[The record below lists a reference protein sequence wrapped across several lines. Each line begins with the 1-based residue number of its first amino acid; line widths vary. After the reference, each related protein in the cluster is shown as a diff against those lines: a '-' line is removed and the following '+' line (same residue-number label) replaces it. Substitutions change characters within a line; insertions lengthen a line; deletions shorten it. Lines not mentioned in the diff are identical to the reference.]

1 MRRFRRCVNKP
12 QQDSILTDRH
22 FLCSS
27 KPRVLDDPDLSPDP
41 DIILTMDTCSSDT
54 DIISELWCLQ
64 SRFLESLNS
73 GVSAYKAVGDQL
85 KATFDRARQCLVQ
98 SRAPAALAQAMAVV
112 ARTCLTYTQLEEDGI
127 AMEENLT
134 TSIND
139 VFTRAGL
146 RRRRKRTNRSH
157 KSKAGKNGNVRKSGK
172 KSKRGRKSP
181 VGNPKRRAHAETSKS
196 GKKSTILDING
207 KKCRNV
213 TAPPTDSMKFGPCRD
228 FFLAHLGDPYPT
240 TVQKHHILKQSSPD
254 FTLRSLNL
262 WFVNI
267 RRRSK
272 WMDIFKKHAGSKRD
286 AMRDLVARVEAQVAG
301 RPAPNPLPSGAAPPG
316 CKVDQGIVEEVMAMR
331 AVVDMVSREVYGEG
345 WDQILQIR
353 PWSDEEVR
361 AHEERKK
368 SARRQARESK
378 VDGEKRKREREEQK
392 LQRQRD
398 REERKRIEQEAVEG
412 IRAARELHAKLMAMN
427 KRKRDDE
434 NASDGSS
441 KRRRSK
447 DTDLGE
453 TLEPKKR
460 KVKVPKF
467 DDVGNPLTKEQRK
480 AIKRAMIAAQ
490 AEANPLKRKSPEVQ
504 DSAHTLNEGLPD
516 TSPSKRRRRDAV
528 TFDGFPAAG
537 ATTEAEGMTDL
548 TQLFSLEWASPQAQ
562 PAQLP
567 PVNQDPAPTAPQPG
581 YGGFALPSDPQPA
594 SVPASETP
602 APEVPRRFSQQLA
615 AFALESGMFDNQNF
629 ELFTTDTF
637 PGMEVDVHSG
647 SALSSSTRNM
657 PNNNAF
663 GSGMYNAVDDYGV
676 NAQPPSLHLNTNAPT
691 TGSMSV
697 SPIQS
702 QLHTPMQ
709 QFATPTQHHVPSFEF
724 PTPSDHSMHDSNNFG
739 ASNDSSQ
746 HSNADSSDM
755 SWINAALEQ
764 LPSQHD
770 VARMNNTPQFPNQGN
785 EFGSQVH
792 YPPHHNPQHGPEY
805 DQRSSTAVSDWHEP
819 AQRMP
824 QLQQTTQTSQ
834 PRPSY
839 PPSATS
845 TPMPPPQAR
854 PLFSQPQ
861 SKPAPQ
867 QPTRPSTSQPPQRHR
882 APGSLWQTP
891 HSQPSQPRYA
901 TPGPSTYSQ
910 PPVSFPA
917 PHPHSYPSPAP
928 PQYPQPQAYTPVQY
942 EERPQER
949 RNDVAPENAS
959 YGQRYQPEPMYQ
971 EQPQSPPTPQVAA
984 KNLLKERE
992 VEFARA
998 QEALQ
1003 AQFRKEQEEQL
1014 ARFMRAQEDLR
1025 NQILGSSSGSRS

>member
-1 MRRFRRCVNKP
+1 MI
-12 QQDSILTDRH
+12 QT
-22 FLCSS
+22 
-27 KPRVLDDPDLSPDP
+27 
-41 DIILTMDTCSSDT
+41 
-54 DIISELWCLQ
+54 
-64 SRFLESLNS
+64 
-73 GVSAYKAVGDQL
+73 
-85 KATFDRARQCLVQ
+85 
-98 SRAPAALAQAMAVV
+98 
-112 ARTCLTYTQLEEDGI
+112 GI
-127 AMEENLT
+127 AGVFPGGCYGSVFRYQENLT
-134 TSIND
+134 TSLGD
-139 VFTRAGL
+139 VFSRAGL

-157 KSKAGKNGNVRKSGK
+157 KSKAGKNGHVRKSGK

-181 VGNPKRRAHAETSKS
+181 VGNPKRRVQAESSKS
-196 GKKSTILDING
+196 GSKNKSSLQEINA

-240 TVQKHHILKQSSPD
+240 TVQKHQIIKQSSPG

-301 RPAPNPLPSGAAPPG
+301 RPTPNPLPSGAAPPG
-316 CKVDQGIVEEVMAMR
+316 CKVDQTIVEEVMAMR

-345 WDQILQIR
+345 WDQILQIK
-353 PWSDEEVR
+353 PWTDEEVQ

-368 SARRQARESK
+368 A
-378 VDGEKRKREREEQK
+378 
-392 LQRQRD
+392 
-398 REERKRIEQEAVEG
+398 
-412 IRAARELHAKLMAMN
+412 
-427 KRKRDDE
+427 
-434 NASDGSS
+434 
-441 KRRRSK
+441 
-447 DTDLGE
+447 
-453 TLEPKKR
+453 
-460 KVKVPKF
+460 
-467 DDVGNPLTKEQRK
+467 
-480 AIKRAMIAAQ
+480 
-490 AEANPLKRKSPEVQ
+490 
-504 DSAHTLNEGLPD
+504 
-516 TSPSKRRRRDAV
+516 KRRRRDAV
-528 TFDGFPAAG
+528 TFKGFPAAG
-537 ATTEAEGMTDL
+537 AATETEGVTDL

-567 PVNQDPAPTAPQPG
+567 PVNQNPLPTVPQPG
-581 YGGFALPSDPQPA
+581 YGGFTLPSDSQPA
-594 SVPASETP
+594 SVPSNETP
-602 APEVPRRFSQQLA
+602 APEVPHRFSQQLA

-647 SALSSSTRNM
+647 NNLSGAQDM

-663 GSGMYNAVDDYGV
+663 GAGMHNTVNDFGV
-676 NAQPPSLHLNTNAPT
+676 NAQPPSLHLNTNPST

-697 SPIQS
+697 SPVQS

-709 QFATPTQHHVPSFEF
+709 QFATPTQHHVTPFEF
-724 PTPSDHSMHDSNNFG
+724 APPNDHSHPMHDSNNFG
-739 ASNDSSQ
+739 PSNDPSQ
-746 HSNADSSDM
+746 HSNADSNDI

-770 VARMNNTPQFPNQGN
+770 VTRMNNTPPFPNQGN

-792 YPPHHNPQHGPEY
+792 YPSQYNAQYSPEY
-805 DQRSSTAVSDWHEP
+805 DQRPSTAVSDWHEP

-824 QLQQTTQTSQ
+824 QLQQNTQNPQ

-854 PLFSQPQ
+854 PVFPQPR

-867 QPTRPSTSQPPQRHR
+867 PQTRPSVAQPPQRHR

-901 TPGPSTYSQ
+901 TPGPSTYTQ

-917 PHPHSYPSPAP
+917 PHPPHSYPSPAT
-928 PQYPQPQAYTPVQY
+928 PQYSQPQQPYTPVQY
-942 EERPQER
+942 DERPQER
-949 RNDVAPENAS
+949 RGDIAPDNAP
-959 YGQRYQPEPMYQ
+959 YGQRYQAEQPMYQ
-971 EQPQSPPTPQVAA
+971 EQPQSPPTPQTTA
-984 KNLLKERE
+984 KNLLKDRE
-992 VEFARA
+992 AEFARA

-1025 NQILGSSSGSRS
+1025 NQILGSSPGPRPS

>member
-1 MRRFRRCVNKP
+1 
-12 QQDSILTDRH
+12 
-22 FLCSS
+22 
-27 KPRVLDDPDLSPDP
+27 
-41 DIILTMDTCSSDT
+41 MDTCSNDT

-73 GVSAYKAVGDQL
+73 GVSAYKAIGDQL

-98 SRAPAALAQAMAVV
+98 SHAPAALAQAMAIV
-112 ARTCLTYTQLEEDGI
+112 ARTCLTYTQLEEDSI
-127 AMEENLT
+127 AMEENLA

-139 VFTRAGL
+139 VFTRGGL
-146 RRRRKRTNRSH
+146 RRRRKRANRSH
-157 KSKAGKNGNVRKSGK
+157 KSKAGKNGHVRKSGK

-181 VGNPKRRAHAETSKS
+181 VGNPRRRAETSKS
-196 GKKSTILDING
+196 GSKKSSIQDING
-207 KKCRNV
+207 KKSRNV

-240 TVQKHHILKQSSPD
+240 TVQKHQILKQSSPD

-316 CKVDQGIVEEVMAMR
+316 CRVDQGIVEEVMAMR

-353 PWSDEEVR
+353 PWTDEEVR

-368 SARRQARESK
+368 ATRRQARESK

-398 REERKRIEQEAVEG
+398 RDHRKRIEQEAVEG

-434 NASDGSS
+434 GGSEGS
-441 KRRRSK
+441 LKRRRSK
-447 DTDLGE
+447 DTDLDE
-453 TLEPKKR
+453 TIESKKG
-460 KVKVPKF
+460 KIKVPKF
-467 DDVGNPLTKEQRK
+467 DDMGNPLTKEQRK

-490 AEANPLKRKSPEVQ
+490 AEANPLKRKSPELH
-504 DSAHTLNEGLPD
+504 DSTRTDGLPD

-537 ATTEAEGMTDL
+537 AATETEGMTDL

-562 PAQLP
+562 SAQLP
-567 PVNQDPAPTAPQPG
+567 SANQDPVPTAPQPG
-581 YGGFALPSDPQPA
+581 YGGFALPSDSQPA
-594 SVPASETP
+594 SVPANETP

-629 ELFTTDTF
+629 ELFTADTF
-637 PGMEVDVHSG
+637 PGMEVDMH
-647 SALSSSTRNM
+647 A
-657 PNNNAF
+657 
-663 GSGMYNAVDDYGV
+663 GSGTQDMSDNNTFGTGMHNAVNDFGV
-676 NAQPPSLHLNTNAPT
+676 NAQPPTLRLNTNASA

-697 SPIQS
+697 SPTQS

-709 QFATPTQHHVPSFEF
+709 QFATPTQHHVTPFEF
-724 PTPSDHSMHDSNNFG
+724 TQPNDHSHSMHGPSSFG
-739 ASNDSSQ
+739 PSNDSSQ

-770 VARMNNTPQFPNQGN
+770 VARMNNTPQFSGQAN

-792 YPPHHNPQHGPEY
+792 YPPQYNTQHAPEY
-805 DQRSSTAVSDWHEP
+805 DQRPSTTVSDWHEP
-819 AQRMP
+819 VQRMS
-824 QLQQTTQTSQ
+824 QLQQNTQTSQ
-834 PRPSY
+834 SRPSY

-861 SKPAPQ
+861 SKPTPQ
-867 QPTRPSTSQPPQRHR
+867 TPAKPSTSQPPQRHR

-901 TPGPSTYSQ
+901 TPGPSTYTQ
-910 PPVSFPA
+910 PPVSFSA
-917 PHPHSYPSPAP
+917 PHPPHSYPSPAT
-928 PQYPQPQAYTPVQY
+928 PQYSQPQAYTPVQY

-949 RNDVAPENAS
+949 RSDVAPDNAS
-959 YGQRYQPEPMYQ
+959 YNQRYQPEQPMYQ
-971 EQPQSPPTPQVAA
+971 GPPQSPPTPQVSA
-984 KNLLKERE
+984 KNLIKERE
-992 VEFARA
+992 AEFARA
-998 QEALQ
+998 QEVLQ

-1025 NQILGSSSGSRS
+1025 NQILGSSSGSRSS

>member
-1 MRRFRRCVNKP
+1 
-12 QQDSILTDRH
+12 
-22 FLCSS
+22 
-27 KPRVLDDPDLSPDP
+27 
-41 DIILTMDTCSSDT
+41 MDTCSSDT
-54 DIISELWCLQ
+54 DIISELLCLQ
-64 SRFLESLNS
+64 SRFLEALNS
-73 GVSAYKAVGDQL
+73 GISAYKAIGDQL
-85 KATFDRARQCLVQ
+85 KATFERARQCLVQ
-98 SRAPAALAQAMAVV
+98 SPSPTALAQAMVVV
-112 ARTCLTYTQLEEDGI
+112 ARTCLTYTQLEEDSI
-127 AMEENLT
+127 SMEETLT
-134 TSIND
+134 TSISD
-139 VFTRAGL
+139 VFSRAGL

-157 KSKAGKNGNVRKSGK
+157 KSKGGKNGHVRKSGK

-181 VGNPKRRAHAETSKS
+181 VGNPKRRVQTESSKS
-196 GKKSTILDING
+196 GSKHKSQDSNG

-240 TVQKHHILKQSSPD
+240 TVQKHQILKQSSPD

-301 RPAPNPLPSGAAPPG
+301 RPPPNPLPSGAAPPG
-316 CKVDQGIVEEVMAMR
+316 CKVDQTIVEEVMAMR

-345 WDQILQIR
+345 WDQILQIK
-353 PWSDEEVR
+353 PWTDEEVR

-368 SARRQARESK
+368 AARRQARESK

-392 LQRQRD
+392 ILRQRERD
-398 REERKRIEQEAVEG
+398 QRKRIEQDAVEG

-427 KRKRDDE
+427 KRKREDE
-434 NASDGSS
+434 DESEESS
-441 KRRRSK
+441 KRRQSR
-447 DTDLGE
+447 DTYIGD
-453 TLEPKKR
+453 TIEPKKR

-467 DDVGNPLTKEQRK
+467 DDMGNPLTKDQRK
-480 AIKRAMIAAQ
+480 AIKRAML
-490 AEANPLKRKSPEVQ
+490 AEMQANPLKRKSPE
-504 DSAHTLNEGLPD
+504 AHNSGHASNDGPVD
-516 TSPSKRRRRDAV
+516 TSPSKRRRRDAA
-528 TFDGFPAAG
+528 TFEGFPAAG
-537 ATTEAEGMTDL
+537 ATTEAESMTDL

-567 PVNQDPAPTAPQPG
+567 PVSQNPSPTAPQAG
-581 YGGFALPSDPQPA
+581 YGGFSLPSGSQPA
-594 SVPASETP
+594 PVPSNETP
-602 APEVPRRFSQQLA
+602 GPEVPRRFSQQLA

-647 SALSSSTRNM
+647 NGLTSGAQDA

-663 GSGMYNAVDDYGV
+663 GTGMHNAVDDFGV
-676 NAQPPSLHLNTNAPT
+676 NRQPPPLHLNTNASA

-702 QLHTPMQ
+702 QLQTPMQ
-709 QFATPTQHHVPSFEF
+709 QFATPTQHHVPPFDF
-724 PTPSDHSMHDSNNFG
+724 APPNDHSHSIHESTNFG
-739 ASNDSSQ
+739 PSNDSSQ
-746 HSNADSSDM
+746 HSNADSNDM

-770 VARMNNTPQFPNQGN
+770 VGRMNGPQFPSQGG

-792 YPPHHNPQHGPEY
+792 YPSQYNAQHASEY
-805 DQRSSTAVSDWHEP
+805 DQRPSTAVSEWHEP

-824 QLQQTTQTSQ
+824 QPQQHTQNSQ

-839 PPSATS
+839 PSSATS

-861 SKPAPQ
+861 NKPSPQ
-867 QPTRPSTSQPPQRHR
+867 PQARPSVSQPPQRHR

-891 HSQPSQPRYA
+891 HSQPQPQPRYT
-901 TPGPSTYSQ
+901 TPGPSTYTQ
-910 PPVSFPA
+910 PPVLFPA
-917 PHPHSYPSPAP
+917 PHPPHSYPPPAT
-928 PQYPQPQAYTPVQY
+928 PQYSQPQPYTPVQY
-942 EERPQER
+942 DERPQER
-949 RNDVAPENAS
+949 RGDVAPDNTP
-959 YGQRYQPEPMYQ
+959 YGSRYQPEQPMYQ
-971 EQPQSPPTPQVAA
+971 EQSQTPPTPQIAA
-984 KNLLKERE
+984 KNLLKDRE
-992 VEFARA
+992 AEFARA
-998 QEALQ
+998 QEVLQ

-1014 ARFMRAQEDLR
+1014 ARFMRAQEELR
-1025 NQILGSSSGSRS
+1025 NQILGSSSGPRAS